1 MDDSY
6 SVEVS
11 LDAHRW
17 EALEAV
23 LKKQGT
29 NIESYLQDYLLELY
43 REMVPADQMKAID
56 AVIRQEVQKA
66 QQKQETQKSFSVFRL
81 WEGGKCQC
89 MATEFPQDILETA
102 FLLHQCLGES
112 EGRASAFAQKIRGG
126 YEISP
131 ERFDLLAQ
139 EWLRTTGYV
148 AEVFD
153 LDFDRQ
159 MLTTVDLL
167 LDDWT
172 SYWFQDVYAAV
183 DAALCEK
190 HCTRAERLNKLMEQL
205 VENECFDQGPS
216 TPLQRAQR
224 ELQPGDLLF
233 PNRPG
238 HRGRRLNFLVECA
251 SDAVQMEVFSPEV
264 RHDELGSWLDISV
277 SYDAARQEV
286 QDYVSLRLYR
296 NHGLWERDFR
306 YDLTPGEQNLLK
318 AEMEAHCQ
326 KRYGKTL
333 NDLYAEELRQAG
345 KRPPELKRE
354 SRRLDLEQV
363 FFEGD
368 ISECSGKLSFYV
380 PVTFDPDAVFGTHV
394 ASESND
400 DWLNIYADFD
410 LETGEPEKALT
421 VVLICSDGHEFEFS
435 YSLNAAELEQ
445 LREKMEDYC
454 QTQTGMSLDDYRQEL
469 LSETRSSDMEQRM

>member
-1 MDDSY
+1 M
-6 SVEVS
+6 
-11 LDAHRW
+11 R
-17 EALEAV
+17 
-23 LKKQGT
+23 
-29 NIESYLQDYLLELY
+29 
-43 REMVPADQMKAID
+43 
-56 AVIRQEVQKA
+56 
-66 QQKQETQKSFSVFRL
+66 
-81 WEGGKCQC
+81 
-89 MATEFPQDILETA
+89 
-102 FLLHQCLGES
+102 
-112 EGRASAFAQKIRGG
+112 
-126 YEISP
+126 SP

-296 NHGLWERDFR
+296 NHGLCERDFR

-410 LETGEPEKALT
+410 LETGDPEKALT